1 MQPKNDLFTC
11 CIERFIQDSSKQVKD
26 TDKILDA
33 GAGDCPYKKY
43 FINSMYDSTDI
54 TGYHH
59 TFYCSLD
66 NIPVINESYD
76 VVVCTQVLEH
86 VKYPQKAMNEF
97 YRILRPGGK
106 LYLTA
111 PQGWKLHGEPDHYFN
126 FTRYG
131 LELLFKDA
139 GFKVTSICP
148 QGGVFWYLYDII
160 RTLPIPMKQIFLLF
174 LFHLDKFD
182 KEQKFTMGYTC
193 CCVKEKQ

>member
-1 MQPKNDLFTC
+1 MQPKNDLCTFY
-11 CIERFIQDSSKQVKD
+11 IDKFICESSKKLRD

-43 FINSMYDSTDI
+43 FNPFNYDSIDI
-54 TGYHH
+54 KGKHH
-59 TFYCSLD
+59 TFLCSLD
-66 NIPVINESYD
+66 NIPVIDESYD

-86 VKYPQKAMNEF
+86 VKYPQKTINEF
-97 YRILRPGGK
+97 YRILRPDGK
-106 LYLTA
+106 LFLTA
-111 PQGWKLHGEPDHYFN
+111 PQGWKLHGEPNNYFN

-131 LELLFKDA
+131 LELLFKNA
-139 GFKVTSICP
+139 EFMVISIESV
-148 QGGVFWYLYDII
+148 GGVFWYLYDII